1 MGFVFGVTGEATAV
15 IAAAAAVLAFGISWM
30 IAVKVARRSERSR
43 AYDTSLRLGLEQP
56 EDGVGDNIEWLMMA
70 IDRSV
75 REMRAESVE
84 ATAEN
89 SRLQE
94 AMDSL
99 PEAVLVFDNGA
110 SIVGRNTA
118 AEVFIEARHSD
129 ALISAAVTEL
139 VADALVGR
147 SSSRTIELFGPPRR
161 TVVITTNPLKSG
173 SGTGAV
179 AIIEDITERRR
190 LEAVR
195 TDFVA
200 NISHELKTPVG
211 AISLLAETL
220 LAEDDPAV
228 ADRLANRILSEA
240 IRVGHTIQD
249 LLELSQIEI
258 DEPAEFNIVDIGD
271 LAAEAADRI
280 RPAAE
285 QASITIN
292 LTGNITGSASALSV
306 RGDRRQLLSAISNL
320 LDNALKYS
328 DKGSAIDVF
337 TTVESSEVLI
347 AIVDRGIGIPA
358 RDIERV
364 FERFYRVDQA
374 RSRQTGGTG
383 LGLAIVRHVAVNHR
397 GTVDVESRLGEGS
410 RFTLRLPAFESI
422 DPGDFGPSVFDPEV
436 FDSNQSS
443 NLEPGRLF
451 S

>member
-1 MGFVFGVTGEATAV
+1 MSFVLGVADGP
-15 IAAAAAVLAFGISWM
+15 AALIVVAAVVLASGVSWM
-30 IAVKVARRSERSR
+30 AALGIARRRQR
-43 AYDTSLRLGLEQP
+43 FRIYDTSLRLGLEQP
-56 EDGVGDNIEWLMMA
+56 EDGGGDSIELLMMV
-70 IDRSV
+70 IERSV
-75 REMRAESVE
+75 RAMRTECVE
-84 ATAEN
+84 AAAEN

-94 AMDSL
+94 ALDSL
-99 PEAVLVFDNGA
+99 PQAVLVFDDGA
-110 SIVGRNTA
+110 AIVSHNTA
-118 AEVFIEARHSD
+118 AEAFIAARHSD
-129 ALISAAVTEL
+129 ALIGAAVSEL
-139 VADALVGR
+139 VDDALLGQ
-147 SSSRTIELFGPPRR
+147 SSSRTLDLFGPPRR
-161 TVVITTNPLKSG
+161 TVVVMTNPLESG
-173 SGTGAV
+173 SGPGAV

-240 IRVGHTIQD
+240 IRVGHTIED
-249 LLELSQIEI
+249 LLELSQIEV
-258 DEPAEFNIVDIGD
+258 DEPAEFGIVDIGD
-271 LAAEAADRI
+271 LIVEAADRI

-285 QASITIN
+285 QAGITIQVA
-292 LTGNITGSASALSV
+292 GSSTALSV

-320 LDNALKYS
+320 LDNAVKYS
-328 DKGSAIDVF
+328 DQGSTVDVF
-337 TTVESSEVLI
+337 PTAAGSEVLV
-347 AIVDRGIGIPA
+347 AIVDRGIGIPV

-383 LGLAIVRHVAVNHR
+383 LGLAIVRHVVVNHR

-410 RFTLRLPAFESI
+410 RFTLRLPALEPINPETFDS
-422 DPGDFGPSVFDPEV
+422 GVFDP
-436 FDSNQSS
+436 DQSS
-443 NLEPGRLF
+443 NLQPERL

>member
-1 MGFVFGVTGEATAV
+1 MGFVFGVTGGATAV
-15 IAAAAAVLAFGISWM
+15 IAAAAAVLAFGVSWM
-30 IAVKVARRSERSR
+30 VAVKVVRRSERSR
-43 AYDTSLRLGLEQP
+43 VYDTSLRLGLEQP

-84 ATAEN
+84 AGAEN

-292 LTGNITGSASALSV
+292 LTGSASALSV

-410 RFTLRLPAFESI
+410 RFTLRLPALESI
-422 DPGDFGPSVFDPEV
+422 DPDDFGPSVFDPEI

>member
-1 MGFVFGVTGEATAV
+1 
-15 IAAAAAVLAFGISWM
+15 
-30 IAVKVARRSERSR
+30 
-43 AYDTSLRLGLEQP
+43 
-56 EDGVGDNIEWLMMA
+56 
-70 IDRSV
+70 
-75 REMRAESVE
+75 
-84 ATAEN
+84 
-89 SRLQE
+89 
-94 AMDSL
+94 
-99 PEAVLVFDNGA
+99 
-110 SIVGRNTA
+110 
-118 AEVFIEARHSD
+118 
-129 ALISAAVTEL
+129 
-139 VADALVGR
+139 
-147 SSSRTIELFGPPRR
+147 
-161 TVVITTNPLKSG
+161 VITTNPLESG

-258 DEPAEFNIVDIGD
+258 DEPVEFDIVDIGD

-292 LTGNITGSASALSV
+292 VTGSASDLSV

-328 DKGSAIDVF
+328 DQDSTVDVF
-337 TTVESSEVLI
+337 TTAESSEVLI
-347 AIVDRGIGIPA
+347 AIVDHVIGIPA

-383 LGLAIVRHVAVNHR
+383 LGLAIVRHVAVNHQ

-422 DPGDFGPSVFDPEV
+422 EPGAVDPDVFDPDV
-436 FDSNQSS
+436 FDSNQSN
-443 NLEPGRLF
+443 NLEPGRL

>member
-1 MGFVFGVTGEATAV
+1 MPFVLGMTDGATAL
-15 IAAAAAVLAFGISWM
+15 IAAAAAVLASGVSWTVALK
-30 IAVKVARRSERSR
+30 IARRRKRSR
-43 AYDTSLRLGLEQP
+43 IYDTSLRLGLEQP
-56 EDGVGDNIEWLMMA
+56 EDGGGDDIDLLMMA
-70 IDRSV
+70 IERSV
-75 REMRAESVE
+75 RAMRIESLE
-84 ATAEN
+84 AAAVN

-99 PEAVLVFDNGA
+99 PQAVLVFDDGA
-110 SIVGRNTA
+110 SVVGHNTA
-118 AEVFIEARHSD
+118 AEAFIAARHSD
-129 ALISAAVTEL
+129 ALIGAAVTEL
-139 VADALVGR
+139 VAEALAGQ
-147 SSSRTIELFGPPRR
+147 SSARTLELFGPPRR
-161 TVVITTNPLKSG
+161 TVVITTNPLESG
-173 SGTGAV
+173 SGPGAV

-240 IRVGHTIQD
+240 IRVGHTIED

-258 DEPAEFNIVDIGD
+258 DEPAEFGIVDIGD

-285 QASITIN
+285 QAGITIQVA
-292 LTGNITGSASALSV
+292 GSSAALSV

-320 LDNALKYS
+320 LDNAVKYS
-328 DKGSAIDVF
+328 DQGSTVDVF
-337 TTVESSEVLI
+337 ATAENSEVLV
-347 AIVDRGIGIPA
+347 AIVDRGIGIPV

-397 GTVDVESRLGEGS
+397 GTVDIESRLGEGS
-410 RFTLRLPAFESI
+410 RFTLRFPALEPIVPDAFEPGVFEPGVL
-422 DPGDFGPSVFDPEV
+422 DPD
-436 FDSNQSS
+436 QSS
-443 NLEPGRLF
+443 DLQPERL

>member
-1 MGFVFGVTGEATAV
+1 MMEFVLGVTGGATAM
-15 IAAAAAVLAFGISWM
+15 IAAAAAVLAFGVSWT
-30 IAVKVARRSERSR
+30 IALNAAHRREHSR
-43 AYDTSLRLGLEQP
+43 AYDMSLRLGLEQP

-75 REMRAESVE
+75 RSMRAESVE
-84 ATAEN
+84 AAAEN

-94 AMDSL
+94 ALDSL

-110 SIVGRNTA
+110 GIVGRNTA
-118 AEVFIEARHSD
+118 AEAFVDARHSD
-129 ALISAAVTEL
+129 ALISAAVAEL
-139 VADALVGR
+139 VADALVGE

-161 TVVITTNPLKSG
+161 TVVITTNPLESG

-258 DEPAEFNIVDIGD
+258 DEPVEFDIVDIGD

-292 LTGNITGSASALSV
+292 VTGSASDLSV

-328 DKGSAIDVF
+328 DQDSTVDVF
-337 TTVESSEVLI
+337 TTAESSEVLI
-347 AIVDRGIGIPA
+347 AIVDHGIGIPA

-383 LGLAIVRHVAVNHR
+383 LGLAIVRHVAVNHQ

-422 DPGDFGPSVFDPEV
+422 EPGAVDPDVFDPDV
-436 FDSNQSS
+436 FDSNQSN
-443 NLEPGRLF
+443 NLEPGRL